1 LSQVHADRASYRK
14 CCGAVD
20 TGPSRWSTC
29 VYACWSDRST
39 LLPATFAALA
49 SPVLQDIAADC
60 VVDMLNTYFNPLR
73 DFEMMQALTAHILL
87 LQPA

>member
-1 LSQVHADRASYRK
+1 MR
-14 CCGAVD
+14 
-20 TGPSRWSTC
+20 
-29 VYACWSDRST
+29 ACWSDRST

-60 VVDMLNTYFNPLR
+60 VVDMLNTYFNPMR